1 MDEFKLVQECKLSI
15 VEKEKVIDANLN
27 LWKIG
32 DGAE

>member
-1 MDEFKLVQECKLSI
+1 MRKPSWVFDARSI

-27 LWKIG
+27 LWQIG